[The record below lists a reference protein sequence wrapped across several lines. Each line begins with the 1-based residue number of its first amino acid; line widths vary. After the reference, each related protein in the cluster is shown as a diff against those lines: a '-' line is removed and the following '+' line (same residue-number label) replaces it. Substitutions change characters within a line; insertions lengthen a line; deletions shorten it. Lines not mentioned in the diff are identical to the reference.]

1 MALLAN
7 MKNAL
12 LILVF
17 LLIVVGLG
25 SLIFTGQDDA
35 YDAQGTISPQK
46 ALLQDDN
53 VKLTGD
59 ETVTDLLDLMVMR
72 KPSIEFVKAPGF
84 ELTSITGEQVSL
96 EQFRGKAVLLGF
108 WATW

>member
-59 ETVTDLLDLMVMR
+59 ETVTDLLDLMAMR
-72 KPSIEFVKAPGF
+72 KPSIDFVNAPGF